1 VDERNGRRNV
11 YFVCDFNG
19 KWLKDL
25 SFLYCFDVLLSVEG
39 SVVLMI
45 MNLAILKTFL
55 GSFHVCHKYALI
67 IILRKNVSLIF

>member
-1 VDERNGRRNV
+1 MWMKGMQEEV

-39 SVVLMI
+39 SVVLVI
-45 MNLAILKTFL
+45 MNPVILKTFL
-55 GSFHVCHKYALI
+55 GSFHVCHKYALV
-67 IILRKNVSLIF
+67 IILKKNVSLVF